1 MNKLEDFITKH
12 AEKFNDEDP
21 SEGHFDRFEQR
32 IEQQS
37 VSFRERRPVRLWM
50 KIAAG
55 IVILA
60 TAGLAIF
67 ELSTYDFSG
76 QNSLQQ
82 ATLGLPDELVE
93 IINIYQQRSNQQV
106 IELNQIAQHCPER
119 SGMISQTE
127 KELTQFDENR
137 DKLVNALQ
145 ENPSNSRIQ
154 AALIQNCKAKESL
167 LNDALLKGKIKKCSG
182 E

>member
-1 MNKLEDFITKH
+1 MNKLDDFIRKH
-12 AEKFNDEDP
+12 ADRFNDEEP

-32 IEQQS
+32 IDEQQ
-37 VSFRERRPVRLWM
+37 VSSRERHPVRLWM

-67 ELSTYDFSG
+67 ELATYDFSG

-82 ATLGLPDELVE
+82 ATLDLPDELVE
-93 IINIYQQRSNQQV
+93 IITFYQHRSNQQV
-106 IELNQIAQHCPER
+106 IELNQVAQLCPDK
-119 SGMISQTE
+119 SIMITQTE
-127 KELTQFDENR
+127 KELAKFDKNQ
-137 DKLVNALQ
+137 DKLVHALK

-154 AALIQNCKAKESL
+154 DALIQNCKAKESL
-167 LNDALLKGKIKKCSG
+167 LSDVLLNGKMKKCSG

>member
-1 MNKLEDFITKH
+1 MNKLDDFIREH
-12 AEKFNDEDP
+12 AGRFNDEEP
-21 SEGHFDRFEQR
+21 SKGHFDRFEQR
-32 IEQQS
+32 IEQHQ
-37 VSFRERRPVRLWM
+37 VSSRERRPVRLWM

-60 TAGLAIF
+60 TAGLAIV

-93 IINIYQQRSNQQV
+93 IITIYQQRSNQQV
-106 IELNQIAQHCPER
+106 IKLNQLAQLCPER
-119 SGMISQTE
+119 SNMINQTE
-127 KELTQFDENR
+127 KELTQFDKNQ

>member
-1 MNKLEDFITKH
+1 MNKLDDFIREH
-12 AEKFNDEDP
+12 ADRFNDEEP

-32 IEQQS
+32 IDVQQ
-37 VSFRERRPVRLWM
+37 VSSRERRPVRLWM

-67 ELSTYDFSG
+67 ELATFDFSG

-93 IINIYQQRSNQQV
+93 IISVYQHRSNQQV
-106 IELNQIAQHCPER
+106 IELNQLAQLCPDK
-119 SGMISQTE
+119 SSMIDHTE
-127 KELTQFDENR
+127 KEVARFEKNQ

-154 AALIQNCKAKESL
+154 AALIQNCKAKESM
-167 LNDALLKGKIKKCSG
+167 LNDALLKGQIKKCAG